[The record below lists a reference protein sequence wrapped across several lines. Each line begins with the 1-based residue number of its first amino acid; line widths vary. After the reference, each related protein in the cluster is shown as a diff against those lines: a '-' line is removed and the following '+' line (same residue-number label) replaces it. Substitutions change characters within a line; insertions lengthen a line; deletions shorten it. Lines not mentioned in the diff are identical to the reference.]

1 MKTTLLVT
9 AAALIAGL
17 APGQVGKNS
26 GIANPNLA
34 SKEDLMKVQG
44 INAALAE
51 AIITARPHL
60 NMLSVDKIVKAG
72 SSAGQSAEIYKG
84 LFAPINLN
92 KTTREEIML
101 VPGLGNR
108 MAHEFE
114 EYRPYEN
121 MAEFRKEIGKYVDAA
136 EVARLEQFVFVPI
149 DLNSA
154 SGDDILTIPGVG
166 NRMKHEFEEYRPYK
180 NIAQFR
186 KEMGKYVNEV
196 EVARLER
203 YVTIPGG
210 AAEASAPIAVLN
222 GNLAKADALANLP
235 GIDATLAD
243 AIIKAQT
250 FSDALALNKVVS
262 AHVAEDSREAIY
274 KAVFVPI
281 NLNTATREEIL
292 LVPGLGARM
301 AHEFEEYRPYKTIE
315 QFRKEIGKY
324 VDEAEVARL
333 EQYVFVPVDLNSATR
348 EQILALPNVGARMAH
363 ELEEYRPY
371 TSIEQFRKEIS
382 KYVNEKELARLERYV
397 FIAK

>member
-1 MKTTLLVT
+1 MKTTLLI
-9 AAALIAGL
+9 AATALIAGL
-17 APGQVGKNS
+17 APAQAGKNDS
-26 GIANPNLA
+26 VANPNLA

-44 INAALAE
+44 INAALAD
-51 AIITARPHL
+51 AIIAARPHL
-60 NMLSVDKIVKAG
+60 NMLSVDKVLKAG
-72 SSAGQSAEIYKG
+72 SYAGQTAEIYKV
-84 LFAPINLN
+84 LFVPINLN

-101 VPGLGNR
+101 VPGMGAR

-180 NIAQFR
+180 NIEQFR
-186 KEMGKYVNEV
+186 KEIGKYVNEA

-203 YVTIPGG
+203 FVVIAGA
-210 AAEASAPIAVLN
+210 AAEAAAVIN
-222 GNLAKADALANLP
+222 GNLAKADDLAKVSGLEK
-235 GIDATLAD
+235 GLAD
-243 AIIKAQT
+243 AILKAQT
-250 FSDALALNKVVS
+250 FKDALELNKVVS
-262 AHVAEDSREAIY
+262 AHVAEDGREAIL

-281 NLNTATREEIL
+281 NLNNASREEIL
-292 LVPGLGARM
+292 LVPGVGARM
-301 AHEFEEYRPYKTIE
+301 AHEFEEYRPYKNIE

-333 EQYVFVPVDLNSATR
+333 EQYVFVPIDLNSATR

-363 ELEEYRPY
+363 EFEEYRPY
-371 TSIEQFRKEIS
+371 TSIEQFRKEIG
-382 KYVNEKELARLERYV
+382 KYVDEKEVARLERYV
-397 FIAK
+397 FIGK